1 MNIKEA
7 KEEIIRTVRAYL
19 QKDELGTYVIP
30 PERQRPVLLIGP
42 PGVGKT
48 AVMRQIAE
56 EMNINLVSYTI
67 THHTRQSA
75 IGLPF
80 IARKEYGGEE
90 HAVTEY
96 TMSEIVAS
104 VYDQIER
111 SGIREGILF
120 LDEIN
125 CVSETLAPTMLQ
137 FLQYKMFGTH
147 RVPEGFVLVTAGNPP
162 EYNRSVR
169 DFDIVTLDRVKRIDV
184 TADFPVWKEYAY
196 RAGVHGAVTAY
207 LEIRKEHF
215 CRVTNDPDGRHFV
228 TPRAWEDLSDSL
240 RVYESLSLPVGQD
253 LIAGF
258 IQDPEVMKSF
268 SVYYE
273 LWNRYRSVYRIPDI
287 LEGTVSGGEESL
299 KGAAF
304 DEKLSLIGLL
314 ISALGAEFMQ
324 ADTRKEV
331 QRELFGI
338 VKGIRDDLRREREA
352 ASSGAGEDG
361 TPGQTMGRTEKA
373 DAPEGNMSGRVS
385 AAEGPES
392 TRRSVPDRIRSASNE
407 IRREVGAKRAARMLP
422 RGRERIL
429 LMTVRALDELAEKVA
444 GEGCGDAA
452 QDYGH
457 MRDLFAERETERK
470 AFVLRT
476 GEKLENAFH
485 FLAETF
491 GEGQEMVVFLSELS
505 ASPYA
510 MKFIQEHGSPEYD
523 RQSRL
528 LLLKDRRQA
537 LREELFTLSGELE

>member
-1 MNIKEA
+1 MNIKAA

-80 IARKEYGGEE
+80 IARKSYGGEE

-147 RVPEGFVLVTAGNPP
+147 RVPEGFVLITAGNPP

-196 RAGVHGAVTAY
+196 QNGIHGAVTAY

-215 CRVTNDPDGRHFV
+215 CRVVNDPDGRHFV

-240 RVYESLSLPVGQD
+240 RVYESLSLPVGRE

-258 IQDPEVMKSF
+258 IQDPEIMKSF
-268 SVYYE
+268 AVYYE
-273 LWNRYRSVYRIPDI
+273 LWNRYRTVYRIPAI
-287 LEGTVSGGEESL
+287 LEGTASGGDESL
-299 KGAAF
+299 RNAVF

-314 ISALGAEFMQ
+314 VSALGSRFLQ
-324 ADTRKEV
+324 VDTRKEV

-338 VKGIRDDLRREREA
+338 VKKIRDGLRRERDAETD
-352 ASSGAGEDG
+352 GAGDSAV
-361 TPGQTMGRTEKA
+361 PAQPAGRQDRAAAAAGLENGRMTVLERLRTA
-373 DAPEGNMSGRVS
+373 SGELQGKIDV
-385 AAEGPES
+385 
-392 TRRSVPDRIRSASNE
+392 
-407 IRREVGAKRAARMLP
+407 KRAARMLA
-422 RGRERIL
+422 REREKRL
-429 LMTVRALDELAEKVA
+429 LMTVRALDELCDDLAREA
-444 GEGCGDAA
+444 SGDAA
-452 QDYGH
+452 RDYAL
-457 MRDLFAERETERK
+457 MRDRFAEREAERR
-470 AFVLRT
+470 AFSLKT
-476 GEKLENAFH
+476 GQELENAFH

-491 GEGQEMVVFLSELS
+491 GEGQEMVIFLSELS
-505 ASPYA
+505 ASVYA
-510 MKFIQEHGSPEYD
+510 MKFIQEYGSREYD

-537 LREELFTLSGELE
+537 LREEIFSLTEEKE

>member
-1 MNIKEA
+1 MNIKAA

-80 IARKEYGGEE
+80 IARKSYGGEE

-111 SGIREGILF
+111 SGISEGILF

-147 RVPEGFVLVTAGNPP
+147 RVPEGFVLITAGNPP

-196 RAGVHGAVTAY
+196 QTGVHGAVTAY

-215 CRVTNDPDGRHFV
+215 CRVVNDPDGRHFV

-240 RVYESLSLPVGQD
+240 RVYESLSLPVGRE

-258 IQDPEVMKSF
+258 IQDPEIMKSF
-268 SVYYE
+268 AVYYE

-287 LEGTVSGGEESL
+287 LEGTASGGNESL
-299 KGAAF
+299 RSAAF

-314 ISALGAEFMQ
+314 VSALGSEFVRVD
-324 ADTRKEV
+324 AWKEV
-331 QRELFGI
+331 QRELFGV
-338 VKGIRDDLRREREA
+338 VKKIRDDLRRERDADRDGAGDSVIPAQLTGRQDGPAAEEIPEHGRMTVLERIRA
-352 ASSGAGEDG
+352 ASGELQG
-361 TPGQTMGRTEKA
+361 
-373 DAPEGNMSGRVS
+373 
-385 AAEGPES
+385 
-392 TRRSVPDRIRSASNE
+392 E
-407 IRREVGAKRAARMLP
+407 IAAKRAARMLP
-422 RGRERIL
+422 REREKRL
-429 LMTVRALDELAEKVA
+429 LITVRALDELCDDLVREAT
-444 GEGCGDAA
+444 GEAA
-452 QDYGH
+452 QDYEL
-457 MRDLFAERETERK
+457 MRKRFSEREAERR
-470 AFVLRT
+470 AFSLKT
-476 GEKLENAFH
+476 GQELENAFH
-485 FLAETF
+485 FLAETY
-491 GEGQEMVVFLSELS
+491 GEGQEMVIFLSELS
-505 ASPYA
+505 ASVYA
-510 MKFIQEHGSPEYD
+510 MKFIQEYGSREYD

-537 LREELFTLSGELE
+537 LREEIFSLTEEKE

>member
-1 MNIKEA
+1 MNIKAA

-80 IARKEYGGEE
+80 IARKSYGGEE

-147 RVPEGFVLVTAGNPP
+147 RVPEGFVLITAGNPP

-196 RAGVHGAVTAY
+196 QNGIHGAVTAY

-215 CRVTNDPDGRHFV
+215 CRVVNDPDGRHFV

-240 RVYESLSLPVGQD
+240 RVYESLSLPVGRE

-258 IQDPEVMKSF
+258 IQDPEIMKSF
-268 SVYYE
+268 AVYYE
-273 LWNRYRSVYRIPDI
+273 LWNRYRTVYRIPDI
-287 LEGTVSGGEESL
+287 LEGTASGGDESL
-299 KGAAF
+299 RNAVF

-314 ISALGAEFMQ
+314 VSALGSRFLQ
-324 ADTRKEV
+324 VDTRKEV

-338 VKGIRDDLRREREA
+338 VKKIRDDLRRERDAETDVTGDSAVPAQPAGRQDRA
-352 ASSGAGEDG
+352 AAAAGLENGRMTVLERLRTASGELQGKID
-361 TPGQTMGRTEKA
+361 
-373 DAPEGNMSGRVS
+373 V
-385 AAEGPES
+385 
-392 TRRSVPDRIRSASNE
+392 
-407 IRREVGAKRAARMLP
+407 KRAARMLA
-422 RGRERIL
+422 REREKRL
-429 LMTVRALDELAEKVA
+429 LMTVRALDELCDDLAREA
-444 GEGCGDAA
+444 SGDAA
-452 QDYGH
+452 RDYAL
-457 MRDLFAERETERK
+457 MRNRFAESEAERR
-470 AFVLRT
+470 AFSLKT
-476 GEKLENAFH
+476 GQELENAFH

-491 GEGQEMVVFLSELS
+491 GEGQEMVIFLSELS
-505 ASPYA
+505 ASVYA
-510 MKFIQEHGSPEYD
+510 MKFIQEYGSREYD

-537 LREELFTLSGELE
+537 LREEIFSLTEEKE

>member
-1 MNIKEA
+1 MNIKAA

-19 QKDELGTYVIP
+19 QKDDLGTYVIP

-80 IARKEYGGEE
+80 IARKSYGGEE

-147 RVPEGFVLVTAGNPP
+147 RVPEGFVLITAGNPP

-196 RAGVHGAVTAY
+196 QNGIHGAVTAY

-215 CRVTNDPDGRHFV
+215 CRVVNDPDGRHFV

-240 RVYESLSLPVGQD
+240 RVYESLSLPVGRE

-258 IQDPEVMKSF
+258 IQDPEIMKSF
-268 SVYYE
+268 AVYYE
-273 LWNRYRSVYRIPDI
+273 LWNRYRTVYRIPAI
-287 LEGTVSGGEESL
+287 LEGTASGGDESL
-299 KGAAF
+299 RNAVF

-314 ISALGAEFMQ
+314 VSALGSRFLQ
-324 ADTRKEV
+324 VDTRKEV

-338 VKGIRDDLRREREA
+338 VKKIRDDLRRERDAET
-352 ASSGAGEDG
+352 DG
-361 TPGQTMGRTEKA
+361 TGDSAVPAQPAGRQDRAAAAAGLENGRMTVLERLRTA
-373 DAPEGNMSGRVS
+373 SG
-385 AAEGPES
+385 ELQGKI
-392 TRRSVPDRIRSASNE
+392 D
-407 IRREVGAKRAARMLP
+407 AKRAARMLA
-422 RGRERIL
+422 REREKRL
-429 LMTVRALDELAEKVA
+429 LMTVRALDELCDDLAREA
-444 GEGCGDAA
+444 SGDAVL
-452 QDYGH
+452 DYAL
-457 MRDLFAERETERK
+457 MRDRFAEREAERR
-470 AFVLRT
+470 AFSLKT
-476 GEKLENAFH
+476 GQELENAFH

-491 GEGQEMVVFLSELS
+491 GEGQEMVIFLSELS
-505 ASPYA
+505 ASVYA
-510 MKFIQEHGSPEYD
+510 MKFIQEYGSREYD

-537 LREELFTLSGELE
+537 LREEIFSLTEEKE

>member
-1 MNIKEA
+1 MNIKAA

-80 IARKEYGGEE
+80 IARKSYGGEE

-147 RVPEGFVLVTAGNPP
+147 RVPEGFVLITAGNPP

-196 RAGVHGAVTAY
+196 QNGIHGAVTAY

-215 CRVTNDPDGRHFV
+215 CRVVNDPDGRHFV

-240 RVYESLSLPVGQD
+240 RVYESLSLPVGRE

-258 IQDPEVMKSF
+258 IQDPEIMKSF
-268 SVYYE
+268 AVYYE
-273 LWNRYRSVYRIPDI
+273 LWNRYRTVYRIPDI
-287 LEGTVSGGEESL
+287 LEGTASGGDESL
-299 KGAAF
+299 RNAVF

-314 ISALGAEFMQ
+314 VSALGSRFLQ
-324 ADTRKEV
+324 VDTRKEV

-338 VKGIRDDLRREREA
+338 VKKIRDDLRRERDAET
-352 ASSGAGEDG
+352 DG
-361 TPGQTMGRTEKA
+361 TGDSAVPAQPAGRQDRAAAAAGLENGRMTVLERLRTA
-373 DAPEGNMSGRVS
+373 SG
-385 AAEGPES
+385 ELQGKI
-392 TRRSVPDRIRSASNE
+392 D
-407 IRREVGAKRAARMLP
+407 AKRAARMLA
-422 RGRERIL
+422 REREKRL
-429 LMTVRALDELAEKVA
+429 LMTVRALDELCDDLAREA
-444 GEGCGDAA
+444 SGDAA
-452 QDYGH
+452 RDYAL
-457 MRDLFAERETERK
+457 MRDRFAEREAERR
-470 AFVLRT
+470 AFSLKT
-476 GEKLENAFH
+476 GQELENAFH

-491 GEGQEMVVFLSELS
+491 GEGQEMVIFLSELS
-505 ASPYA
+505 ASVYA
-510 MKFIQEHGSPEYD
+510 MKFIQEYGSREYD

-537 LREELFTLSGELE
+537 LREEIFSLTEEKE

>member
-1 MNIKEA
+1 MNIKAA

-30 PERQRPVLLIGP
+30 PERQRPVFLIGP

-80 IARKEYGGEE
+80 IARKSYGGEE

-147 RVPEGFVLVTAGNPP
+147 RVPEGFVLITAGNPP

-196 RAGVHGAVTAY
+196 QNGIHGAVTAY

-215 CRVTNDPDGRHFV
+215 CRVVNDPDGRHFV

-240 RVYESLSLPVGQD
+240 RVYESLSLPVGRE

-258 IQDPEVMKSF
+258 IQDPEIMKSF
-268 SVYYE
+268 AVYYE
-273 LWNRYRSVYRIPDI
+273 LWNRYRTVYRIPDI
-287 LEGTVSGGEESL
+287 LEGTASGGDESL
-299 KGAAF
+299 RNAVF

-314 ISALGAEFMQ
+314 VSALGSRFLQ
-324 ADTRKEV
+324 VDTRKEV

-338 VKGIRDDLRREREA
+338 VKKIRDDLRRERDAET
-352 ASSGAGEDG
+352 DG
-361 TPGQTMGRTEKA
+361 TGDSAVPAQPAGRQDRAAAAAGLENGRMTVLERLRTA
-373 DAPEGNMSGRVS
+373 SGELQGKIDV
-385 AAEGPES
+385 
-392 TRRSVPDRIRSASNE
+392 
-407 IRREVGAKRAARMLP
+407 KRAARMLA
-422 RGRERIL
+422 REREKRL
-429 LMTVRALDELAEKVA
+429 LMTVRVLDELCDDLAREA
-444 GEGCGDAA
+444 SGDAA
-452 QDYGH
+452 RDYAL
-457 MRDLFAERETERK
+457 MRNRFAEREAERR
-470 AFVLRT
+470 AFSLKT
-476 GEKLENAFH
+476 GQELENAFH

-491 GEGQEMVVFLSELS
+491 GEGQEMVIFLSELS
-505 ASPYA
+505 ASVYA
-510 MKFIQEHGSPEYD
+510 MKFIQEYGSREYD

-537 LREELFTLSGELE
+537 LREEIFSLTEEKE

>member
-1 MNIKEA
+1 MNIKAA

-30 PERQRPVLLIGP
+30 PERQRPVFLIGP

-80 IARKEYGGEE
+80 IARKSYGGEE

-147 RVPEGFVLVTAGNPP
+147 RVPEGFVLITAGNPP

-196 RAGVHGAVTAY
+196 QNGMHGAVTAY

-215 CRVTNDPDGRHFV
+215 CRVVNDPDGRHFV

-240 RVYESLSLPVGQD
+240 RVYESLSLPVGRE

-258 IQDPEVMKSF
+258 IQDPEIMKSF
-268 SVYYE
+268 AVYYE
-273 LWNRYRSVYRIPDI
+273 LWNRYRTVYRIPDI
-287 LEGTVSGGEESL
+287 LEGTASGGDESL
-299 KGAAF
+299 RNAVF

-314 ISALGAEFMQ
+314 VSALGSRFLQ
-324 ADTRKEV
+324 VDTRKEV

-338 VKGIRDDLRREREA
+338 VKKIRDDLRRERDAET
-352 ASSGAGEDG
+352 DG
-361 TPGQTMGRTEKA
+361 TGDSAVPAQPAGRQDRAAAAAGLENGRMTVLERLRTA
-373 DAPEGNMSGRVS
+373 SGELQGKIDV
-385 AAEGPES
+385 
-392 TRRSVPDRIRSASNE
+392 
-407 IRREVGAKRAARMLP
+407 KRAARMLA
-422 RGRERIL
+422 REREKRL
-429 LMTVRALDELAEKVA
+429 LMTVRALDELCDDLAREA
-444 GEGCGDAA
+444 SGDAA
-452 QDYGH
+452 RDYAL
-457 MRDLFAERETERK
+457 MRDRFAEREAERR
-470 AFVLRT
+470 AFSMKT
-476 GEKLENAFH
+476 GQELENAFH

-491 GEGQEMVVFLSELS
+491 GEGQEMVIFLSELS
-505 ASPYA
+505 ASVYA
-510 MKFIQEHGSPEYD
+510 MKFIQEYGSREYD

-537 LREELFTLSGELE
+537 LREEIFSLTEEKE

>member
-1 MNIKEA
+1 MNIKAA

-19 QKDELGTYVIP
+19 QKDDLGTYVIP

-80 IARKEYGGEE
+80 IARKSYGGEE

-147 RVPEGFVLVTAGNPP
+147 RVPEGFVLITAGNPP

-196 RAGVHGAVTAY
+196 QNGIHGAVTAY

-215 CRVTNDPDGRHFV
+215 CRVVNDPDGRHFV

-240 RVYESLSLPVGQD
+240 RVYESLSLPVGRE

-258 IQDPEVMKSF
+258 IQDPEIMKSF
-268 SVYYE
+268 AVYYE
-273 LWNRYRSVYRIPDI
+273 LWNRYRTVYRIPDI
-287 LEGTVSGGEESL
+287 LEGTASGGDESL
-299 KGAAF
+299 RNAVF

-314 ISALGAEFMQ
+314 VSALGSRFLQ
-324 ADTRKEV
+324 VDTRKEV

-338 VKGIRDDLRREREA
+338 VKKIRDDLRRERDAET
-352 ASSGAGEDG
+352 DG
-361 TPGQTMGRTEKA
+361 TGDSAVPAQPAGRQDRAAAAAGLENGRMTVLERLRTA
-373 DAPEGNMSGRVS
+373 SG
-385 AAEGPES
+385 ELQGKI
-392 TRRSVPDRIRSASNE
+392 D
-407 IRREVGAKRAARMLP
+407 AKRAARMLA
-422 RGRERIL
+422 REREKRL
-429 LMTVRALDELAEKVA
+429 LMTVRALDELCDGLAREA
-444 GEGCGDAA
+444 SGDAA
-452 QDYGH
+452 RDYAL
-457 MRDLFAERETERK
+457 MRDRFAESEAERR
-470 AFVLRT
+470 AFSLKT
-476 GEKLENAFH
+476 GQELENAFH

-491 GEGQEMVVFLSELS
+491 GEGQEMVIFLSELS
-505 ASPYA
+505 ASVYA
-510 MKFIQEHGSPEYD
+510 MKFIQEYGSREYD

-537 LREELFTLSGELE
+537 LREEIFSLTEEKE

>member
-1 MNIKEA
+1 MNIKAA

-19 QKDELGTYVIP
+19 QKDDLGTYVIP

-80 IARKEYGGEE
+80 IARKSYGGEE

-147 RVPEGFVLVTAGNPP
+147 RVPEGFVLITAGNPP

-196 RAGVHGAVTAY
+196 QNGIHGAVTAY

-215 CRVTNDPDGRHFV
+215 CRVVNDPDGRHFV

-240 RVYESLSLPVGQD
+240 RVYESLSLPVGRE

-258 IQDPEVMKSF
+258 IQDPEIMKSF
-268 SVYYE
+268 AVYYE
-273 LWNRYRSVYRIPDI
+273 LWNRYRTVYRIPDI
-287 LEGTVSGGEESL
+287 LEGTASGGDESL
-299 KGAAF
+299 RNAVF

-314 ISALGAEFMQ
+314 VSALGSRFLQ
-324 ADTRKEV
+324 VDTRKEV

-338 VKGIRDDLRREREA
+338 VKKIRDDLRRERDAET
-352 ASSGAGEDG
+352 DG
-361 TPGQTMGRTEKA
+361 TGDSAVPAQPAGRQDRAAAAAGLENGRMTVLERLRTA
-373 DAPEGNMSGRVS
+373 SG
-385 AAEGPES
+385 ELQGKI
-392 TRRSVPDRIRSASNE
+392 D
-407 IRREVGAKRAARMLP
+407 AKRAARMLA
-422 RGRERIL
+422 REREKRL
-429 LMTVRALDELAEKVA
+429 LMTVRALDELCDDLAREA
-444 GEGCGDAA
+444 SGDAA
-452 QDYGH
+452 RDYAL
-457 MRDLFAERETERK
+457 MRDRFAEREAERR
-470 AFVLRT
+470 AFSLKT
-476 GEKLENAFH
+476 GQELENAFH

-491 GEGQEMVVFLSELS
+491 GEGQEMVIFLSELS
-505 ASPYA
+505 ASVYA
-510 MKFIQEHGSPEYD
+510 MKFIQEYGSREYD

-537 LREELFTLSGELE
+537 LREEIFSLTEEKE

>member
-196 RAGVHGAVTAY
+196 QAGIHGAITAY

-240 RVYESLSLPVGQD
+240 RVYESLYLPVGRE

-273 LWNRYRSVYRIPDI
+273 LWNRYRTVYRIPDI
-287 LEGTVSGGEESL
+287 LDGTVSGGEESL

-314 ISALGAEFMQ
+314 ISALGGEFMQ

-338 VKGIRDDLRREREA
+338 VKGIRDDLRRER
-352 ASSGAGEDG
+352 D
-361 TPGQTMGRTEKA
+361 
-373 DAPEGNMSGRVS
+373 
-385 AAEGPES
+385 AEGLQTES
-392 TRRSVPDRIRSASNE
+392 GSMSRSQNGGQDGAAGSGEMEGCRISVPDRLRIASAGLQRE
-407 IRREVGAKRAARMLP
+407 IGAKRAARMLP
-422 RGRERIL
+422 RGKERIF
-429 LMTVRALDELAEKVA
+429 LMAVRALDELAEKVA
-444 GEGCGDAA
+444 GEGSGDTS
-452 QDYGH
+452 QDYEL
-457 MRDLFAERETERK
+457 MRSLFAERETERK

-537 LREELFTLSGELE
+537 LREELFSLSEGAE

>member
-1 MNIKEA
+1 MNIKAA

-80 IARKEYGGEE
+80 IARKSYGGEE

-147 RVPEGFVLVTAGNPP
+147 RVPEGFVLITAGNPP

-196 RAGVHGAVTAY
+196 QNGIHGAVTAY

-215 CRVTNDPDGRHFV
+215 CRVVNDPDGRHFV

-240 RVYESLSLPVGQD
+240 RVYESLSLPVGRE

-258 IQDPEVMKSF
+258 IQDPEIMKSF
-268 SVYYE
+268 AVYYE
-273 LWNRYRSVYRIPDI
+273 LWNRYRTVYRIPDI
-287 LEGTVSGGEESL
+287 LEGTASGGDESL
-299 KGAAF
+299 RNAVF

-314 ISALGAEFMQ
+314 VSALGSRFLQ
-324 ADTRKEV
+324 VDTRKEV

-338 VKGIRDDLRREREA
+338 VKKIRDDLRRERDAET
-352 ASSGAGEDG
+352 DG
-361 TPGQTMGRTEKA
+361 TGDSAVPAQPAGRQDRAAAAAGLENGRMTVLERLRTA
-373 DAPEGNMSGRVS
+373 SG
-385 AAEGPES
+385 ELQGKI
-392 TRRSVPDRIRSASNE
+392 D
-407 IRREVGAKRAARMLP
+407 AKRAARMLA
-422 RGRERIL
+422 REREKRL
-429 LMTVRALDELAEKVA
+429 LMTVRALDELCDDLARGA
-444 GEGCGDAA
+444 SGDAA
-452 QDYGH
+452 RDYAL
-457 MRDLFAERETERK
+457 MRNRFAEREAERR
-470 AFVLRT
+470 AFSLKT
-476 GEKLENAFH
+476 GQELENAFH

-491 GEGQEMVVFLSELS
+491 GEGQEMVIFLSELS
-505 ASPYA
+505 ASVYA
-510 MKFIQEHGSPEYD
+510 MKFIQEYGSREYD

-537 LREELFTLSGELE
+537 LREEIFSLTEEKE

>member
-1 MNIKEA
+1 MNIKAA

-80 IARKEYGGEE
+80 IARKSYGGEE

-147 RVPEGFVLVTAGNPP
+147 RVPEGFVLITAGNPP

-196 RAGVHGAVTAY
+196 QNGIHGAVTAY

-215 CRVTNDPDGRHFV
+215 CRVVNDPDGRHFV

-240 RVYESLSLPVGQD
+240 RVYESLSLPVGRE

-258 IQDPEVMKSF
+258 IQDPEIMKSF
-268 SVYYE
+268 AVYYE
-273 LWNRYRSVYRIPDI
+273 LWNRYRTVYRIPDI
-287 LEGTVSGGEESL
+287 LEGTASGGDESL
-299 KGAAF
+299 RNAVF

-314 ISALGAEFMQ
+314 VSALGSRFLQ
-324 ADTRKEV
+324 VDTRKEV

-338 VKGIRDDLRREREA
+338 VKKIRDGLRRERDAET
-352 ASSGAGEDG
+352 DG
-361 TPGQTMGRTEKA
+361 TGDSAVPAQPAGRQDRAAAAAGLENGRMTVLERLRTA
-373 DAPEGNMSGRVS
+373 SG
-385 AAEGPES
+385 ELQGKI
-392 TRRSVPDRIRSASNE
+392 D
-407 IRREVGAKRAARMLP
+407 AKRAARMLA
-422 RGRERIL
+422 REREKRL
-429 LMTVRALDELAEKVA
+429 LMTVRALDELCDDLAREA
-444 GEGCGDAA
+444 SGDAA
-452 QDYGH
+452 RDYAL
-457 MRDLFAERETERK
+457 MRDRFAEREAERR
-470 AFVLRT
+470 AFSMKT
-476 GEKLENAFH
+476 GQELENAFH

-491 GEGQEMVVFLSELS
+491 GEGQEMVIFLSELS
-505 ASPYA
+505 ASVYA
-510 MKFIQEHGSPEYD
+510 MKFIQEYGSREYD

-537 LREELFTLSGELE
+537 LREEIFSLTEEKE

>member
-1 MNIKEA
+1 MNIKAA

-19 QKDELGTYVIP
+19 QKDDLGTYVIP

-80 IARKEYGGEE
+80 IARKSYGGEE

-147 RVPEGFVLVTAGNPP
+147 RVPEGFVLITAGNPP
-162 EYNRSVR
+162 EYKRSVR

-196 RAGVHGAVTAY
+196 QNGIHGAVTAY

-215 CRVTNDPDGRHFV
+215 CRVVNDPDGRHFV

-240 RVYESLSLPVGQD
+240 RVYESLSLPVGRE

-258 IQDPEVMKSF
+258 IQDPEIMKSF
-268 SVYYE
+268 AVYYE
-273 LWNRYRSVYRIPDI
+273 LWNRYRTVYRIPDI
-287 LEGTVSGGEESL
+287 LEGTASGGDESL
-299 KGAAF
+299 RNAVF

-314 ISALGAEFMQ
+314 VSALGSRFLQ
-324 ADTRKEV
+324 VDTRKEV

-338 VKGIRDDLRREREA
+338 VKKIRDDLRRERDAET
-352 ASSGAGEDG
+352 DG
-361 TPGQTMGRTEKA
+361 TGDSAVPAQPAGRQDRAAAAAGLENGRMTVLERLRTA
-373 DAPEGNMSGRVS
+373 SGELQGKIDV
-385 AAEGPES
+385 
-392 TRRSVPDRIRSASNE
+392 
-407 IRREVGAKRAARMLP
+407 KRAARMLA
-422 RGRERIL
+422 REREKRL
-429 LMTVRALDELAEKVA
+429 LMTVRALDELCDDLAREA
-444 GEGCGDAA
+444 SGDAA
-452 QDYGH
+452 RDYAL
-457 MRDLFAERETERK
+457 MRDRFAEREAERR
-470 AFVLRT
+470 AFSLKT
-476 GEKLENAFH
+476 GQELENAFH

-491 GEGQEMVVFLSELS
+491 GEGQEMVIFLSELS
-505 ASPYA
+505 ASVYA
-510 MKFIQEHGSPEYD
+510 MKFIQEYGSREYD

-537 LREELFTLSGELE
+537 LREEIFSLTEEKE

>member
-1 MNIKEA
+1 MNIKAA

-80 IARKEYGGEE
+80 IARKSYGGEE

-147 RVPEGFVLVTAGNPP
+147 RVPEGFVLITAGNPP

-196 RAGVHGAVTAY
+196 QNGIHGAVTAY

-215 CRVTNDPDGRHFV
+215 CRVVNDPDGRHFV

-240 RVYESLSLPVGQD
+240 RVYESLSLPVGRE

-258 IQDPEVMKSF
+258 IQDPEIMKSF
-268 SVYYE
+268 AVYYE
-273 LWNRYRSVYRIPDI
+273 LWNRYRTVYRIPDI
-287 LEGTVSGGEESL
+287 LEGTASGGDESL
-299 KGAAF
+299 RNAVF

-314 ISALGAEFMQ
+314 VSALGSRFLQ
-324 ADTRKEV
+324 VDTRKEV

-338 VKGIRDDLRREREA
+338 VKKIRDDLRRERDAET
-352 ASSGAGEDG
+352 DG
-361 TPGQTMGRTEKA
+361 TGDSAVPAQPAGRQDRAAAAAGLENGRMTVLERLRTA
-373 DAPEGNMSGRVS
+373 SGEFQGKIDV
-385 AAEGPES
+385 
-392 TRRSVPDRIRSASNE
+392 
-407 IRREVGAKRAARMLP
+407 KRAARMLA
-422 RGRERIL
+422 REREKRL
-429 LMTVRALDELAEKVA
+429 LMTVRALDELCDDLAREA
-444 GEGCGDAA
+444 SGDAA
-452 QDYGH
+452 RDYAL
-457 MRDLFAERETERK
+457 MRDRFAEREAERR
-470 AFVLRT
+470 AFSLKT
-476 GEKLENAFH
+476 GQELENAFH

-491 GEGQEMVVFLSELS
+491 GEGQEMVIFLSELS
-505 ASPYA
+505 ASVYA
-510 MKFIQEHGSPEYD
+510 MKFIQEYGSREYD

-537 LREELFTLSGELE
+537 LREEIFSLTEEKE

>member
-1 MNIKEA
+1 MNIKAA

-80 IARKEYGGEE
+80 IARKSYGGEE

-147 RVPEGFVLVTAGNPP
+147 RVPEGFVLITAGNPP

-196 RAGVHGAVTAY
+196 QNGIHGAVTAY

-215 CRVTNDPDGRHFV
+215 CRVVNDPDGRHFV

-240 RVYESLSLPVGQD
+240 RVYESLSLPVGRE

-258 IQDPEVMKSF
+258 IQDPEIMKSF
-268 SVYYE
+268 AVYYE
-273 LWNRYRSVYRIPDI
+273 LWNRYRTVYRIPDI
-287 LEGTVSGGEESL
+287 LEGTASGGDESL
-299 KGAAF
+299 RNAVF

-314 ISALGAEFMQ
+314 VSALGSRFLQ
-324 ADTRKEV
+324 VDTRKEV

-338 VKGIRDDLRREREA
+338 VKKIRDDLRRERDAETD
-352 ASSGAGEDG
+352 GAGDSAV
-361 TPGQTMGRTEKA
+361 PAQPAGRQDRAAAAAGLENGRMTVLERLRTA
-373 DAPEGNMSGRVS
+373 SGELQGKIDV
-385 AAEGPES
+385 
-392 TRRSVPDRIRSASNE
+392 
-407 IRREVGAKRAARMLP
+407 KRAARMLA
-422 RGRERIL
+422 REREKRL
-429 LMTVRALDELAEKVA
+429 LMTVRALDELCDDLAREA
-444 GEGCGDAA
+444 SGDAA
-452 QDYGH
+452 RDYAL
-457 MRDLFAERETERK
+457 MRDRFAEREAERR
-470 AFVLRT
+470 AFSMKT
-476 GEKLENAFH
+476 GQELENAFH

-491 GEGQEMVVFLSELS
+491 GEGQEMVIFLSELS
-505 ASPYA
+505 ASVYA
-510 MKFIQEHGSPEYD
+510 MKFIQEYGSREYD

-537 LREELFTLSGELE
+537 LREEIFSLTEEKE

>member
-1 MNIKEA
+1 MNIKAA

-80 IARKEYGGEE
+80 IARKSYGGEE

-147 RVPEGFVLVTAGNPP
+147 RVPEGFVLITAGNPP

-196 RAGVHGAVTAY
+196 QNGIHGAVTAY

-215 CRVTNDPDGRHFV
+215 CRVVNDPDGRHFV

-240 RVYESLSLPVGQD
+240 RVYESLSLPVGRE

-258 IQDPEVMKSF
+258 IQDPEIMKSF
-268 SVYYE
+268 AVYYE
-273 LWNRYRSVYRIPDI
+273 LWNRYRTVYRIPAI
-287 LEGTVSGGEESL
+287 LEGTASGGDESL
-299 KGAAF
+299 RNAVF

-314 ISALGAEFMQ
+314 VSALGSRFLQ
-324 ADTRKEV
+324 VDTRKEV

-338 VKGIRDDLRREREA
+338 VKKIRDDLRRERDAET
-352 ASSGAGEDG
+352 DG
-361 TPGQTMGRTEKA
+361 TGDSAVPAQPAGRQDRAAAAAGLENGRMTVLERLRTA
-373 DAPEGNMSGRVS
+373 SG
-385 AAEGPES
+385 ELQGKI
-392 TRRSVPDRIRSASNE
+392 D
-407 IRREVGAKRAARMLP
+407 AKRAARMLA
-422 RGRERIL
+422 REREKRL
-429 LMTVRALDELAEKVA
+429 LMTVRALDELCDGLAREA
-444 GEGCGDAA
+444 SGDAA
-452 QDYGH
+452 RDYAL
-457 MRDLFAERETERK
+457 MRNRFAESEAERR
-470 AFVLRT
+470 AFSLKT
-476 GEKLENAFH
+476 GQELENAFH

-491 GEGQEMVVFLSELS
+491 GEGQEMVIFLSELS
-505 ASPYA
+505 ASVYA
-510 MKFIQEHGSPEYD
+510 MKFIQEYGSREYD

-537 LREELFTLSGELE
+537 LREEIFSLTEEKE

>member
-1 MNIKEA
+1 MNIKAA

-80 IARKEYGGEE
+80 IARKSYGGEE

-147 RVPEGFVLVTAGNPP
+147 RVPEGFVLITAGNPP

-196 RAGVHGAVTAY
+196 QNGIHGAVTAY

-215 CRVTNDPDGRHFV
+215 CRVVNDPDGRHFV

-240 RVYESLSLPVGQD
+240 RVYESLSLPVGRE

-258 IQDPEVMKSF
+258 IQDPEIMKSF
-268 SVYYE
+268 AVYYE
-273 LWNRYRSVYRIPDI
+273 LWNRYRTVYRIPDI
-287 LEGTVSGGEESL
+287 LEGTASGGDESL
-299 KGAAF
+299 RNAVF

-314 ISALGAEFMQ
+314 VSALGSRFLQ
-324 ADTRKEV
+324 VDTRKEV

-338 VKGIRDDLRREREA
+338 VKKIRDDLRRERDAET
-352 ASSGAGEDG
+352 DG
-361 TPGQTMGRTEKA
+361 TGDSAVPAQPAGRQDRAAAAAGLENGRMTVLERLRTA
-373 DAPEGNMSGRVS
+373 SG
-385 AAEGPES
+385 ELQGKI
-392 TRRSVPDRIRSASNE
+392 D
-407 IRREVGAKRAARMLP
+407 AKRAARMLA
-422 RGRERIL
+422 REREKRL
-429 LMTVRALDELAEKVA
+429 LMTVRALDELCDDLAREA
-444 GEGCGDAA
+444 SGDAA
-452 QDYGH
+452 RDYAL
-457 MRDLFAERETERK
+457 MRNRFAESEAERR
-470 AFVLRT
+470 AFSLKT
-476 GEKLENAFH
+476 GQELENAFH

-491 GEGQEMVVFLSELS
+491 GEGQEMVIFLSELS
-505 ASPYA
+505 ASVYA
-510 MKFIQEHGSPEYD
+510 MKFIQEYGSREYD

-537 LREELFTLSGELE
+537 LREEIFSLTEEKE

>member
-1 MNIKEA
+1 MNIKAA

-19 QKDELGTYVIP
+19 QKDDLGTYVIP

-80 IARKEYGGEE
+80 IARKSYGGEE

-147 RVPEGFVLVTAGNPP
+147 RVPEGFVLITAGNPP

-196 RAGVHGAVTAY
+196 QNGIHGAVTAY

-215 CRVTNDPDGRHFV
+215 CRVVNDPDGRHFV

-240 RVYESLSLPVGQD
+240 RVYESLSLPVGRE

-258 IQDPEVMKSF
+258 IQDPEIMKSF
-268 SVYYE
+268 AVYYE
-273 LWNRYRSVYRIPDI
+273 LWNRYRTVYRIPDI
-287 LEGTVSGGEESL
+287 LEGTASGGDESL
-299 KGAAF
+299 RNAVF

-314 ISALGAEFMQ
+314 VSALGSRFLQ
-324 ADTRKEV
+324 VDTRKEV

-338 VKGIRDDLRREREA
+338 VKKIRDGLRRERDAETD
-352 ASSGAGEDG
+352 GAGDSAV
-361 TPGQTMGRTEKA
+361 PAQPAGRQDRAAAAAGLENGRMTVLERLRTA
-373 DAPEGNMSGRVS
+373 SG
-385 AAEGPES
+385 ELQGKI
-392 TRRSVPDRIRSASNE
+392 D
-407 IRREVGAKRAARMLP
+407 AKRAARMLA
-422 RGRERIL
+422 REREKRL
-429 LMTVRALDELAEKVA
+429 LMTVRALDELCDDLAREA
-444 GEGCGDAA
+444 SGDAA
-452 QDYGH
+452 RDYAL
-457 MRDLFAERETERK
+457 MRDRFAEREAERR
-470 AFVLRT
+470 AFSMKT
-476 GEKLENAFH
+476 GQELENAFH

-491 GEGQEMVVFLSELS
+491 GEGQEMVIFLSELS
-505 ASPYA
+505 ASVYA
-510 MKFIQEHGSPEYD
+510 MKFIQEYGSREYD

-537 LREELFTLSGELE
+537 LREEIFSLTEEKE

>member
-1 MNIKEA
+1 MNIKAA

-19 QKDELGTYVIP
+19 QKDDLGTYVIP

-80 IARKEYGGEE
+80 IARKSYGGEE

-147 RVPEGFVLVTAGNPP
+147 RVPEGFVLITAGNPP

-196 RAGVHGAVTAY
+196 QNGIHGAVTAY

-215 CRVTNDPDGRHFV
+215 CRVVNDPDGRHFV

-240 RVYESLSLPVGQD
+240 RVYESLSLPVGR
-253 LIAGF
+253 
-258 IQDPEVMKSF
+258 E
-268 SVYYE
+268 
-273 LWNRYRSVYRIPDI
+273 RIPDI
-287 LEGTVSGGEESL
+287 LEGTASGGDESL
-299 KGAAF
+299 RNAVF

-314 ISALGAEFMQ
+314 VSALGSRFLQ
-324 ADTRKEV
+324 VDTRKEV

-338 VKGIRDDLRREREA
+338 VKKIRDDLRRERDAET
-352 ASSGAGEDG
+352 DG
-361 TPGQTMGRTEKA
+361 TGDSAVPAQPAGRQDRAAAAAGLENGRMTVLERLRTA
-373 DAPEGNMSGRVS
+373 SG
-385 AAEGPES
+385 ELQGKI
-392 TRRSVPDRIRSASNE
+392 D
-407 IRREVGAKRAARMLP
+407 AKRAARMLA
-422 RGRERIL
+422 REREKRL
-429 LMTVRALDELAEKVA
+429 LMTVRALDELCDDLAREA
-444 GEGCGDAA
+444 SGDAA
-452 QDYGH
+452 RDYAL
-457 MRDLFAERETERK
+457 MRDRFAEREAERR
-470 AFVLRT
+470 AFSLKT
-476 GEKLENAFH
+476 GQELENAFH

-491 GEGQEMVVFLSELS
+491 GEGQEMVIFLSELS
-505 ASPYA
+505 ASVYA
-510 MKFIQEHGSPEYD
+510 MKFIQEYGSREYD

-537 LREELFTLSGELE
+537 LREEIFSLTEEKE

>member
-1 MNIKEA
+1 MNIKAA

-19 QKDELGTYVIP
+19 QKDDLGTYVIP

-80 IARKEYGGEE
+80 IARKSYGGEE

-147 RVPEGFVLVTAGNPP
+147 RVPEGFVLITAGNPP

-196 RAGVHGAVTAY
+196 QNGMHGAVTAY

-215 CRVTNDPDGRHFV
+215 CRVVNDPDGRHFV

-240 RVYESLSLPVGQD
+240 RVYESLSLPVGRE

-258 IQDPEVMKSF
+258 IQDPEIMKSF
-268 SVYYE
+268 AVYYE
-273 LWNRYRSVYRIPDI
+273 LWNRYRTVYRIPDI
-287 LEGTVSGGEESL
+287 LEGTASGGDESL
-299 KGAAF
+299 RNAVF

-314 ISALGAEFMQ
+314 VSALGSRFLQ
-324 ADTRKEV
+324 VDTRKEV

-338 VKGIRDDLRREREA
+338 VKKIRDDLRRERDAET
-352 ASSGAGEDG
+352 DG
-361 TPGQTMGRTEKA
+361 TGDSAVLAQPAGRQDRAAAAAGLENGRMTVLERLRTA
-373 DAPEGNMSGRVS
+373 SGDLQ
-385 AAEGPES
+385 GKI
-392 TRRSVPDRIRSASNE
+392 D
-407 IRREVGAKRAARMLP
+407 AKRAARMLA
-422 RGRERIL
+422 REREKRL
-429 LMTVRALDELAEKVA
+429 LMTVRALDELCDDLAREA
-444 GEGCGDAA
+444 SGDAA
-452 QDYGH
+452 RDYAL
-457 MRDLFAERETERK
+457 MRDRFAEREAERR
-470 AFVLRT
+470 AFSMKT
-476 GEKLENAFH
+476 GQELENAFH
-485 FLAETF
+485 FVAETF
-491 GEGQEMVVFLSELS
+491 GEGQEMVIFLSELS
-505 ASPYA
+505 ASVYA
-510 MKFIQEHGSPEYD
+510 MKFIQEYGSREYD

-537 LREELFTLSGELE
+537 LREEIFSLTEEKE

>member
-1 MNIKEA
+1 MNIKAA

-19 QKDELGTYVIP
+19 QKDDLGTYVIP

-80 IARKEYGGEE
+80 IARKSYGGEE

-147 RVPEGFVLVTAGNPP
+147 RVPEGFVLITAGNPP

-196 RAGVHGAVTAY
+196 QNGMHGAVTAY

-215 CRVTNDPDGRHFV
+215 CRVVNDPDGRHFV

-240 RVYESLSLPVGQD
+240 RVYESLSLPVGRE

-258 IQDPEVMKSF
+258 IQDPEIMKSF
-268 SVYYE
+268 AVYYE
-273 LWNRYRSVYRIPDI
+273 LWNRYRTVYRIPDI
-287 LEGTVSGGEESL
+287 LEGTASGGDESL
-299 KGAAF
+299 RNAVF

-314 ISALGAEFMQ
+314 VSALGSRFLQ
-324 ADTRKEV
+324 VDTRKEV

-338 VKGIRDDLRREREA
+338 VKKIRDDLRRERDAET
-352 ASSGAGEDG
+352 DG
-361 TPGQTMGRTEKA
+361 TGDSAVPAQPAGRQDRAAAAAGLENGRMTVLERLRTA
-373 DAPEGNMSGRVS
+373 SGELQGKIDV
-385 AAEGPES
+385 
-392 TRRSVPDRIRSASNE
+392 
-407 IRREVGAKRAARMLP
+407 KRAARMLA
-422 RGRERIL
+422 REREKRL
-429 LMTVRALDELAEKVA
+429 LMTVRVLDELCDDLAREA
-444 GEGCGDAA
+444 SGDAA
-452 QDYGH
+452 RDYAL
-457 MRDLFAERETERK
+457 MRNRFAEREAERR
-470 AFVLRT
+470 AFSLKT
-476 GEKLENAFH
+476 GQELENAFH

-491 GEGQEMVVFLSELS
+491 GEGQEMVIFLSELS
-505 ASPYA
+505 ASVYA
-510 MKFIQEHGSPEYD
+510 MKFIQEYGSREYD

-537 LREELFTLSGELE
+537 LREEIFSLTEEKE

>member
-1 MNIKEA
+1 MNIKAA

-19 QKDELGTYVIP
+19 QKDDLGTYVIP

-80 IARKEYGGEE
+80 IARKSYGGEE

-147 RVPEGFVLVTAGNPP
+147 RVPEGFVLITAGNPP

-196 RAGVHGAVTAY
+196 QNGIHGAVTAY

-215 CRVTNDPDGRHFV
+215 CRVVNDPDGRHFV

-240 RVYESLSLPVGQD
+240 RVYESLSLPVGRE

-258 IQDPEVMKSF
+258 IQDPEIMKSF
-268 SVYYE
+268 AVYYE
-273 LWNRYRSVYRIPDI
+273 LWNRYRTVYRIPDI
-287 LEGTVSGGEESL
+287 LEGTASGGDESL
-299 KGAAF
+299 RNAVF

-314 ISALGAEFMQ
+314 VSALGSRFLQ
-324 ADTRKEV
+324 VDTRKEV

-338 VKGIRDDLRREREA
+338 VKKIRDDLRRERDAET
-352 ASSGAGEDG
+352 DG
-361 TPGQTMGRTEKA
+361 TGDSAVPAQPAGRQDRAAAAAGLENGRMTVLERLRTA
-373 DAPEGNMSGRVS
+373 SG
-385 AAEGPES
+385 ELQGKI
-392 TRRSVPDRIRSASNE
+392 D
-407 IRREVGAKRAARMLP
+407 AKRAARMLA
-422 RGRERIL
+422 REREKRL
-429 LMTVRALDELAEKVA
+429 LMTVRVLDELCDDLAREA
-444 GEGCGDAA
+444 SGDAA
-452 QDYGH
+452 RDYAL
-457 MRDLFAERETERK
+457 MRNRFAEREAERR
-470 AFVLRT
+470 AFSLKT
-476 GEKLENAFH
+476 GQELENAFH

-491 GEGQEMVVFLSELS
+491 GEGQEMVIFLSELS
-505 ASPYA
+505 ASVYA
-510 MKFIQEHGSPEYD
+510 MKFIQEYGSREYD

-537 LREELFTLSGELE
+537 LREEIFSLTEEKE

>member
-1 MNIKEA
+1 MNIKAA

-80 IARKEYGGEE
+80 IARKSYGGEE

-147 RVPEGFVLVTAGNPP
+147 RVPEGFVLITAGNPP

-196 RAGVHGAVTAY
+196 QNGIHGAVTAY

-215 CRVTNDPDGRHFV
+215 CRVVNDPDGRHFV

-240 RVYESLSLPVGQD
+240 RVYESLSLPVGRE

-258 IQDPEVMKSF
+258 IQDPEIMKSF
-268 SVYYE
+268 AVYYE
-273 LWNRYRSVYRIPDI
+273 LWNRYRTVYRIPAI
-287 LEGTVSGGEESL
+287 LEGTASGGDESL
-299 KGAAF
+299 RNAVF

-314 ISALGAEFMQ
+314 VSALGSRFLQ
-324 ADTRKEV
+324 VDTRKEV

-338 VKGIRDDLRREREA
+338 VKKIRDGLRRERDAETDGAGDSAVPAKLTGRQDREA
-352 ASSGAGEDG
+352 AAASFENGRMTVLERLRTASGELQGKID
-361 TPGQTMGRTEKA
+361 
-373 DAPEGNMSGRVS
+373 
-385 AAEGPES
+385 
-392 TRRSVPDRIRSASNE
+392 
-407 IRREVGAKRAARMLP
+407 AKRAARMLA
-422 RGRERIL
+422 REREKRL
-429 LMTVRALDELAEKVA
+429 LMTVRALDELCDDLAREA
-444 GEGCGDAA
+444 SGDAA
-452 QDYGH
+452 RDYAL
-457 MRDLFAERETERK
+457 MRDRFAEREAERR
-470 AFVLRT
+470 AFSMKT
-476 GEKLENAFH
+476 GQELENAFH

-491 GEGQEMVVFLSELS
+491 GEGQEMVIFLSELS
-505 ASPYA
+505 ASVYA
-510 MKFIQEHGSPEYD
+510 MKFIQEYGSREYD

-537 LREELFTLSGELE
+537 LREEIFSLTEEKE

>member
-1 MNIKEA
+1 MNIKAA

-80 IARKEYGGEE
+80 IARKSYGGEE

-147 RVPEGFVLVTAGNPP
+147 RVPEGFVLITAGNPP

-196 RAGVHGAVTAY
+196 QNGMHGAVTAY

-215 CRVTNDPDGRHFV
+215 CRVVNDPDGRHFV

-240 RVYESLSLPVGQD
+240 RVYESLSLPVGRE

-258 IQDPEVMKSF
+258 IQDPEIMKSF
-268 SVYYE
+268 AVYYE
-273 LWNRYRSVYRIPDI
+273 LWNRYRTVYRIPDI
-287 LEGTVSGGEESL
+287 LEGTASGGDESL
-299 KGAAF
+299 RNAVF

-314 ISALGAEFMQ
+314 VSALGSRFLQ
-324 ADTRKEV
+324 VDTRKEV

-338 VKGIRDDLRREREA
+338 VKKIRDDLRRERDAET
-352 ASSGAGEDG
+352 DG
-361 TPGQTMGRTEKA
+361 TGDSAVPAQPAGRQDRAAAAAGLENGRMTVLERLRTA
-373 DAPEGNMSGRVS
+373 SGELQGKIDV
-385 AAEGPES
+385 
-392 TRRSVPDRIRSASNE
+392 
-407 IRREVGAKRAARMLP
+407 KRAARMLA
-422 RGRERIL
+422 REREKRL
-429 LMTVRALDELAEKVA
+429 LMTVRALDELCDDLAREA
-444 GEGCGDAA
+444 SGDAA
-452 QDYGH
+452 RDYAL
-457 MRDLFAERETERK
+457 MRNRFAESEAERR
-470 AFVLRT
+470 AFSLKT
-476 GEKLENAFH
+476 GQELENAFH

-491 GEGQEMVVFLSELS
+491 GEGQEMVIFLSELS
-505 ASPYA
+505 ASVYA
-510 MKFIQEHGSPEYD
+510 MKFIQEYGSREYD

-537 LREELFTLSGELE
+537 LREEIFSLTEEKE

>member
-1 MNIKEA
+1 MNIKAA

-80 IARKEYGGEE
+80 IARKSYGGEE

-147 RVPEGFVLVTAGNPP
+147 RVPEGFVLITAGNPP

-196 RAGVHGAVTAY
+196 QNGIHGAVTAY

-215 CRVTNDPDGRHFV
+215 CRVVNDPDGRHFV

-240 RVYESLSLPVGQD
+240 RVYESLSLPVGRE

-258 IQDPEVMKSF
+258 IQDPEIMKSF
-268 SVYYE
+268 AVYYE
-273 LWNRYRSVYRIPDI
+273 LWNRYRTVYRIPDI
-287 LEGTVSGGEESL
+287 LEGTASGGDESL
-299 KGAAF
+299 RNAVF

-314 ISALGAEFMQ
+314 VSALGSRFLQ
-324 ADTRKEV
+324 VDTRKEV

-338 VKGIRDDLRREREA
+338 VKKIRDDLRRERDAET
-352 ASSGAGEDG
+352 DG
-361 TPGQTMGRTEKA
+361 TGDSAVPAQPAGRQDRAAAAAGLENGRMTVLERLRTA
-373 DAPEGNMSGRVS
+373 SGELQGKIDV
-385 AAEGPES
+385 
-392 TRRSVPDRIRSASNE
+392 
-407 IRREVGAKRAARMLP
+407 KRAARMLA
-422 RGRERIL
+422 REREKRL
-429 LMTVRALDELAEKVA
+429 LMTVRALDELCDDLAREA
-444 GEGCGDAA
+444 SGDAA
-452 QDYGH
+452 RDYAL
-457 MRDLFAERETERK
+457 MRNRFAESEAERR
-470 AFVLRT
+470 AFSLKT
-476 GEKLENAFH
+476 GQELENAFH

-491 GEGQEMVVFLSELS
+491 GEGQEMVIFLSELS
-505 ASPYA
+505 ASVYA
-510 MKFIQEHGSPEYD
+510 MKFIQEYGSREYD

-537 LREELFTLSGELE
+537 LREEIFSLTEEKE

>member
-1 MNIKEA
+1 MNIKAA

-19 QKDELGTYVIP
+19 QKDDLGTYVIP

-80 IARKEYGGEE
+80 IARKSYGGEE

-147 RVPEGFVLVTAGNPP
+147 RVPEGFVLITAGNPP

-196 RAGVHGAVTAY
+196 QNGIHGAVTAY

-215 CRVTNDPDGRHFV
+215 CRVVNDPDGRHFV

-240 RVYESLSLPVGQD
+240 RVYESLSLPVGRE

-258 IQDPEVMKSF
+258 IQDPEIMKSF
-268 SVYYE
+268 AVYYE
-273 LWNRYRSVYRIPDI
+273 LWNRYRTVYRIPAI
-287 LEGTVSGGEESL
+287 LEGTASGGDESL
-299 KGAAF
+299 RNAVF

-314 ISALGAEFMQ
+314 VSALGSRFLQ
-324 ADTRKEV
+324 VDTRKEV

-338 VKGIRDDLRREREA
+338 VKKIRDDLRRERDAET
-352 ASSGAGEDG
+352 DG
-361 TPGQTMGRTEKA
+361 TGDSAVPAQPAGRQDRAAAAAGLENGRMTVLERLRTA
-373 DAPEGNMSGRVS
+373 SG
-385 AAEGPES
+385 ELQGKI
-392 TRRSVPDRIRSASNE
+392 D
-407 IRREVGAKRAARMLP
+407 AKRAARMLA
-422 RGRERIL
+422 REREKRL
-429 LMTVRALDELAEKVA
+429 LMTVRALDELCDGLAREA
-444 GEGCGDAA
+444 SGDAA
-452 QDYGH
+452 RDYAL
-457 MRDLFAERETERK
+457 MRNRFAESEAERR
-470 AFVLRT
+470 AFSLKT
-476 GEKLENAFH
+476 GQELENAFH

-491 GEGQEMVVFLSELS
+491 GEGQEMVIFLSELS
-505 ASPYA
+505 ASVYA
-510 MKFIQEHGSPEYD
+510 MKFIQEYGSREYD

-537 LREELFTLSGELE
+537 LREEIFSLTEEKE

>member
-1 MNIKEA
+1 MNIKAA

-80 IARKEYGGEE
+80 IARKSYGGEE

-147 RVPEGFVLVTAGNPP
+147 RVPEGFVLITAGNPP

-196 RAGVHGAVTAY
+196 QNGIHGAVTAY

-215 CRVTNDPDGRHFV
+215 CRVVNDPDGRHFV

-240 RVYESLSLPVGQD
+240 RVYESLSMPVGRE

-258 IQDPEVMKSF
+258 IQDPEIMKSF
-268 SVYYE
+268 AVYYE

-287 LEGTVSGGEESL
+287 LEGTAAGGDENL
-299 KGAAF
+299 RGAAF

-314 ISALGAEFMQ
+314 VSALGSEFLRVD
-324 ADTRKEV
+324 AWKEV

-338 VKGIRDDLRREREA
+338 VKKIRDDLRQERDADRDGA
-352 ASSGAGEDG
+352 ADSVSPAQLTGKQQAG
-361 TPGQTMGRTEKA
+361 PA
-373 DAPEGNMSGRVS
+373 
-385 AAEGPES
+385 AAEITGHGRMTVPE
-392 TRRSVPDRIRSASNE
+392 RIRTASGELRGE
-407 IRREVGAKRAARMLP
+407 INAKRAARMLP
-422 RGRERIL
+422 REREKRL
-429 LMTVRALDELAEKVA
+429 LMTVRALDELCDDLAREA
-444 GEGCGDAA
+444 TGEAA
-452 QDYGH
+452 QDYEL
-457 MRDLFAERETERK
+457 MRNRFAAREAERR
-470 AFVLRT
+470 AFSLKT
-476 GEKLENAFH
+476 GQELENAFP

-505 ASPYA
+505 ASVYA
-510 MKFIQEHGSPEYD
+510 MKFIQEYGSEEYD

-537 LREELFTLSGELE
+537 LREEIFSLTEEKE

>member
-1 MNIKEA
+1 MNIKAA

-19 QKDELGTYVIP
+19 QKDDLGTYVIP

-80 IARKEYGGEE
+80 IARKSYGGEE

-147 RVPEGFVLVTAGNPP
+147 RVPEGFVLITAGNPP

-196 RAGVHGAVTAY
+196 QNGIHGAVTAY

-215 CRVTNDPDGRHFV
+215 CRVVNDPDGRHFV

-240 RVYESLSLPVGQD
+240 RVYESLSLPVGRE

-258 IQDPEVMKSF
+258 IQDPEIMKSF
-268 SVYYE
+268 AVYYE
-273 LWNRYRSVYRIPDI
+273 LWNRYRTVYRIPDI
-287 LEGTVSGGEESL
+287 LEGTASGGDESL
-299 KGAAF
+299 RNAVF

-314 ISALGAEFMQ
+314 VSALGSRFLQ
-324 ADTRKEV
+324 VDTRKEV

-338 VKGIRDDLRREREA
+338 VKKIRDDLRRERDAET
-352 ASSGAGEDG
+352 DG
-361 TPGQTMGRTEKA
+361 TGDSAVPAQPAGRQDRAAAAAGLENGRMTVLERLRTA
-373 DAPEGNMSGRVS
+373 SGELQGKIDV
-385 AAEGPES
+385 
-392 TRRSVPDRIRSASNE
+392 
-407 IRREVGAKRAARMLP
+407 KRAARMLA
-422 RGRERIL
+422 REREKRL
-429 LMTVRALDELAEKVA
+429 LMTVRVLDELCDDLAREA
-444 GEGCGDAA
+444 SGDAA
-452 QDYGH
+452 RDYAL
-457 MRDLFAERETERK
+457 MRNRFAEREAERR
-470 AFVLRT
+470 AFSLKT
-476 GEKLENAFH
+476 GQELENAFH

-491 GEGQEMVVFLSELS
+491 GEGQEMVIFLSELS
-505 ASPYA
+505 ASVYA
-510 MKFIQEHGSPEYD
+510 MKFIQEYGSREYD

-537 LREELFTLSGELE
+537 LREEIFSLTEEKE

>member
-1 MNIKEA
+1 MNIKAA

-30 PERQRPVLLIGP
+30 PERQRPVFLIGP

-80 IARKEYGGEE
+80 IARKSYGGEE

-147 RVPEGFVLVTAGNPP
+147 KVPEGFVLITAGNPP

-196 RAGVHGAVTAY
+196 QNGIHGAVTAY

-215 CRVTNDPDGRHFV
+215 CRVVNDPDGRHFV

-240 RVYESLSLPVGQD
+240 RVYESLSLPVGRE

-258 IQDPEVMKSF
+258 IQDPEIMKSF
-268 SVYYE
+268 AVYYE
-273 LWNRYRSVYRIPDI
+273 LWNRYRTVYRIPDI
-287 LEGTVSGGEESL
+287 LEGTASGGDESL
-299 KGAAF
+299 RNAVF

-314 ISALGAEFMQ
+314 VSALGSRFLQ
-324 ADTRKEV
+324 VDTRKEV

-338 VKGIRDDLRREREA
+338 VKKIRDDLRRERDAET
-352 ASSGAGEDG
+352 DG
-361 TPGQTMGRTEKA
+361 TGDSAVPAQPAGRQDRAAAAAGLENGRMTVLERLRTA
-373 DAPEGNMSGRVS
+373 SGELQGKIDV
-385 AAEGPES
+385 
-392 TRRSVPDRIRSASNE
+392 
-407 IRREVGAKRAARMLP
+407 KRAARMLA
-422 RGRERIL
+422 REREKRL
-429 LMTVRALDELAEKVA
+429 LMTVRALDELCDDLAREA
-444 GEGCGDAA
+444 SGDAA
-452 QDYGH
+452 RDYAL
-457 MRDLFAERETERK
+457 MRNRFAESEAERR
-470 AFVLRT
+470 AFSLKT
-476 GEKLENAFH
+476 GQELENAFH

-491 GEGQEMVVFLSELS
+491 GEGQEMVIFLSELS
-505 ASPYA
+505 ASVYA
-510 MKFIQEHGSPEYD
+510 MKFIQEYGSREYD

-537 LREELFTLSGELE
+537 LREEIFSLTEEKE

>member
-1 MNIKEA
+1 MNIKAA

-80 IARKEYGGEE
+80 IARKSYGGEE

-147 RVPEGFVLVTAGNPP
+147 KVPEGFVLITAGNPP

-196 RAGVHGAVTAY
+196 QNGIHGAVTAY

-215 CRVTNDPDGRHFV
+215 CRVVNDPDGRHFV

-240 RVYESLSLPVGQD
+240 RVYESLSLPVGRE

-258 IQDPEVMKSF
+258 IQDPEIMKSF
-268 SVYYE
+268 AVYYE
-273 LWNRYRSVYRIPDI
+273 LWNRYRTVYRIPDI
-287 LEGTVSGGEESL
+287 LEGTASGGDESL
-299 KGAAF
+299 RNAVF

-314 ISALGAEFMQ
+314 VSALGSRFLQ
-324 ADTRKEV
+324 VDTRKEV

-338 VKGIRDDLRREREA
+338 VKKIRDDLRRERDAET
-352 ASSGAGEDG
+352 DG
-361 TPGQTMGRTEKA
+361 TGDSAVPAQPAGRQDRAAAAAGLENGRMTVLERLRTA
-373 DAPEGNMSGRVS
+373 SG
-385 AAEGPES
+385 ELQGKI
-392 TRRSVPDRIRSASNE
+392 D
-407 IRREVGAKRAARMLP
+407 AKRAARMLA
-422 RGRERIL
+422 REREKRL
-429 LMTVRALDELAEKVA
+429 LMTVRALDELCDDLAREA
-444 GEGCGDAA
+444 SGDAA
-452 QDYGH
+452 RDYAL
-457 MRDLFAERETERK
+457 MRDRFAEREAERR
-470 AFVLRT
+470 AFSMKT
-476 GEKLENAFH
+476 GQELENAFH

-491 GEGQEMVVFLSELS
+491 GEGQEMVIFLSELS
-505 ASPYA
+505 ASVYA
-510 MKFIQEHGSPEYD
+510 MKFIQEYGSREYD

-537 LREELFTLSGELE
+537 LREEIFSLTEEKE

>member
-1 MNIKEA
+1 MNIKAA

-19 QKDELGTYVIP
+19 QKDDLGTYVIP

-80 IARKEYGGEE
+80 IARKSYGGEE

-147 RVPEGFVLVTAGNPP
+147 RVPEGFVLITAGNPP

-196 RAGVHGAVTAY
+196 QNGIHGAVTAY

-215 CRVTNDPDGRHFV
+215 CRVVNDPDGRHFV

-240 RVYESLSLPVGQD
+240 RVYESLSLPVGRE

-258 IQDPEVMKSF
+258 IQDPEIMKSF
-268 SVYYE
+268 AVYYE
-273 LWNRYRSVYRIPDI
+273 LWNRYRTVYRIPDI
-287 LEGTVSGGEESL
+287 LEGTASGGDESL
-299 KGAAF
+299 RNAVF

-314 ISALGAEFMQ
+314 VSALGSRFLQ
-324 ADTRKEV
+324 VDTRKEV

-338 VKGIRDDLRREREA
+338 VKKIRDDLRRERDAET
-352 ASSGAGEDG
+352 DG
-361 TPGQTMGRTEKA
+361 TGDSAVPAQPAGRQDRAAAAAGLENGRMTVLERLRTA
-373 DAPEGNMSGRVS
+373 SG
-385 AAEGPES
+385 ELQGKI
-392 TRRSVPDRIRSASNE
+392 D
-407 IRREVGAKRAARMLP
+407 AKRAARMLA
-422 RGRERIL
+422 REREKRL
-429 LMTVRALDELAEKVA
+429 LMTVRALDELCDDLAREA
-444 GEGCGDAA
+444 SGDAA
-452 QDYGH
+452 RDYAL
-457 MRDLFAERETERK
+457 MRDRFAEREAERR
-470 AFVLRT
+470 AFSMKT
-476 GEKLENAFH
+476 GQELENAFH

-491 GEGQEMVVFLSELS
+491 GEGQEMVIFLSELS
-505 ASPYA
+505 ASVYA
-510 MKFIQEHGSPEYD
+510 MKFIQEYGSREYD

-537 LREELFTLSGELE
+537 LREEIFSLTEEKE

>member
-1 MNIKEA
+1 MNIKAA

-80 IARKEYGGEE
+80 IARKSYGGEE

-147 RVPEGFVLVTAGNPP
+147 RVPEGFVLITAGNPP

-196 RAGVHGAVTAY
+196 QNGIHGAVTAY

-215 CRVTNDPDGRHFV
+215 CRVVNDPDGRHFV

-240 RVYESLSLPVGQD
+240 RVYESLSLPVGRE

-258 IQDPEVMKSF
+258 IQDPEIMKSF
-268 SVYYE
+268 AVYYE
-273 LWNRYRSVYRIPDI
+273 LWNRYRTVYRIPDI
-287 LEGTVSGGEESL
+287 LEGTASGGDESL
-299 KGAAF
+299 RNAVF

-314 ISALGAEFMQ
+314 VSALGGRFLQ
-324 ADTRKEV
+324 VDTRKEV

-338 VKGIRDDLRREREA
+338 VKKIRDDLRRERDAETDGSGGSVIPSQLTGRQDGA
-352 ASSGAGEDG
+352 AAGSFENGRMTVLERLRTASGELQGKID
-361 TPGQTMGRTEKA
+361 
-373 DAPEGNMSGRVS
+373 
-385 AAEGPES
+385 
-392 TRRSVPDRIRSASNE
+392 
-407 IRREVGAKRAARMLP
+407 AKRAARMLA
-422 RGRERIL
+422 REREKRL
-429 LMTVRALDELAEKVA
+429 LMTVRALDELCDDLARGA
-444 GEGCGDAA
+444 SGDAA
-452 QDYGH
+452 RDYAL
-457 MRDLFAERETERK
+457 MRNRFAEREAERR
-470 AFVLRT
+470 AFSLKT
-476 GEKLENAFH
+476 GQELENAFH

-491 GEGQEMVVFLSELS
+491 GEGQEMVIFLSELS
-505 ASPYA
+505 ASVYA
-510 MKFIQEHGSPEYD
+510 MKFIQEYGSREYD

-537 LREELFTLSGELE
+537 LREEIFSLTEEKE

>member
-1 MNIKEA
+1 MNIKAA

-80 IARKEYGGEE
+80 IARKSYGGEE

-147 RVPEGFVLVTAGNPP
+147 RVPEGFVLITAGNPP

-196 RAGVHGAVTAY
+196 QNGIHGAVTAY

-215 CRVTNDPDGRHFV
+215 CRVVNDPDGRHFV

-240 RVYESLSLPVGQD
+240 RVYESLSLPVGRE

-258 IQDPEVMKSF
+258 IQDPEIMKSF
-268 SVYYE
+268 AVYYE
-273 LWNRYRSVYRIPDI
+273 LWNRYRTVYRIPDI
-287 LEGTVSGGEESL
+287 LEGTASGGDESL
-299 KGAAF
+299 RNAVF

-314 ISALGAEFMQ
+314 VSALGSRFLQ
-324 ADTRKEV
+324 VDTRKEV

-338 VKGIRDDLRREREA
+338 VKKIRDDLRRERDAET
-352 ASSGAGEDG
+352 DG
-361 TPGQTMGRTEKA
+361 TGDSAVPAQPAGRQDRAAAAAGLENGRMTVLERLRTA
-373 DAPEGNMSGRVS
+373 SG
-385 AAEGPES
+385 ELQGKI
-392 TRRSVPDRIRSASNE
+392 D
-407 IRREVGAKRAARMLP
+407 AKRAARMLA
-422 RGRERIL
+422 REREKRL
-429 LMTVRALDELAEKVA
+429 LMTVRALDELCDDLAREA
-444 GEGCGDAA
+444 SGDAA
-452 QDYGH
+452 RDYAL
-457 MRDLFAERETERK
+457 MRDRFAEREAERR
-470 AFVLRT
+470 AFSMKT
-476 GEKLENAFH
+476 GQELENAFH
-485 FLAETF
+485 FVAETF
-491 GEGQEMVVFLSELS
+491 GEGQEMVIFLSELS
-505 ASPYA
+505 ASVYA
-510 MKFIQEHGSPEYD
+510 MKFIQEYGSREYD

-537 LREELFTLSGELE
+537 LREEIFSLTEEKE

>member
-1 MNIKEA
+1 MNIKAA

-80 IARKEYGGEE
+80 IARKSYGGEE

-147 RVPEGFVLVTAGNPP
+147 RVPEGFVLITAGNPP

-196 RAGVHGAVTAY
+196 QNGIHGAVTAY

-215 CRVTNDPDGRHFV
+215 CRVVNDPDGRHFV

-240 RVYESLSLPVGQD
+240 RVYESLSLPVGRE

-258 IQDPEVMKSF
+258 IQDPEIMKSF
-268 SVYYE
+268 AVYYE
-273 LWNRYRSVYRIPDI
+273 LWNRYRTVYRIPDI
-287 LEGTVSGGEESL
+287 LEGTASGGDESL
-299 KGAAF
+299 RNAVF

-314 ISALGAEFMQ
+314 VSALGSRFLQ
-324 ADTRKEV
+324 VDTRKEV

-338 VKGIRDDLRREREA
+338 VKKIRDDLRRERDAET
-352 ASSGAGEDG
+352 DG
-361 TPGQTMGRTEKA
+361 TGDSAVPAQPAGRQDRAAAAAGLENGRMTVLERLRTA
-373 DAPEGNMSGRVS
+373 SG
-385 AAEGPES
+385 ELQGKI
-392 TRRSVPDRIRSASNE
+392 D
-407 IRREVGAKRAARMLP
+407 AKRAARMLA
-422 RGRERIL
+422 REREKRL
-429 LMTVRALDELAEKVA
+429 LMTVRALDELCDGLAREA
-444 GEGCGDAA
+444 SGDAA
-452 QDYGH
+452 RDYAL
-457 MRDLFAERETERK
+457 MRDRFAESEAERR
-470 AFVLRT
+470 AFSLKT
-476 GEKLENAFH
+476 GQELENAFH

-491 GEGQEMVVFLSELS
+491 GEGQEMVIFLSELS
-505 ASPYA
+505 ASVYA
-510 MKFIQEHGSPEYD
+510 MKFIQEYGSREYD

-537 LREELFTLSGELE
+537 LREEIFSLTEEKE